1 MTSSGGVR
9 ARVGHKRNPQIIV
22 SSAYGWLPYTDP
34 RGICRSGS
42 SSVGHLPST
51 QMCGGRVIYTIRT
64 QILLASVD
72 LGRPRSATS
81 PVHRSSLHLCTG
93 VSPCAL
99 GCFRTQILL
108 SSVDLGCP
116 RLATPNIYSSVCGRL
131 LSSATTSTARHRQVQ
146 GAGSIVPIADIQYL
160 PTLCQMRAAT
170 LELTSALS
178 MRGCVQHGS
187 APDPLP
193 NTHSG

>member
-9 ARVGHKRNPQIIV
+9 ARVGHKRNPQIMV

-51 QMCGGRVIYTIRT
+51 QVCGRRVIYTIRT

-72 LGRPRSATS
+72 VCRLRSATS
-81 PVHRSSLHLCTG
+81 QYTDVRAWACMQI
-93 VSPCAL
+93 
-99 GCFRTQILL
+99 RTQILL
-108 SSVDLGCP
+108 ASVDLGRP
-116 RLATPNIYSSVCGRL
+116 RLATSNIYSSVWGQL
-131 LSSATTSTARHRQVQ
+131 LISATTSTARHRQVQ

-178 MRGCVQHGS
+178 MRECVQHGS

>member
-1 MTSSGGVR
+1 MRGEGYLY
-9 ARVGHKRNPQIIV
+9 N
-22 SSAYGWLPYTDP
+22 PYTDP
-34 RGICRSGS
+34 LGICRCLPS
-42 SSVGHLPST
+42 SIGHLPVA
-51 QMCGGRVIYTIRT
+51 QYTDVRAGAFIQIRT

-108 SSVDLGCP
+108 SSVDPGRP
-116 RLATPNIYSSVCGRL
+116 RLATPNIYSSVWGRL

>member
-1 MTSSGGVR
+1 MHRFVKKTYRGMILIEG
-9 ARVGHKRNPQIIV
+9 ARFPPFGFAITEI
-22 SSAYGWLPYTDP
+22 
-34 RGICRSGS
+34 S
-42 SSVGHLPST
+42 SSSNEYVSFCQEDLSWHDSDRGCSVT
-51 QMCGGRVIYTIRT
+51 
-64 QILLASVD
+64 SVD

-108 SSVDLGCP
+108 SSVDLGRP
-116 RLATPNIYSSVCGRL
+116 WLATPNIYSSVWGRL

>member
-1 MTSSGGVR
+1 MILIEGARFPPFGFAITEISSR
-9 ARVGHKRNPQIIV
+9 SNEYV
-22 SSAYGWLPYTDP
+22 SFCQEDLSWHDSD
-34 RGICRSGS
+34 RGC
-42 SSVGHLPST
+42 SVT
-51 QMCGGRVIYTIRT
+51 
-64 QILLASVD
+64 SVD

-93 VSPCAL
+93 FSPCAL

-108 SSVDLGCP
+108 
-116 RLATPNIYSSVCGRL
+116 ATPNIYSSVWGRL

>member
-9 ARVGHKRNPQIIV
+9 ARVGHKRNPQISV

-93 VSPCAL
+93 VCPCAL

-108 SSVDLGCP
+108 SSVDLGRP
-116 RLATPNIYSSVCGRL
+116 RLATPNIYSSVWGRL